1 MFDGVARW
9 WDGFELWLAQQW
21 FPIQFVLVIA
31 VLLPLCAVAAWVVH
45 RGVDGVADRL
55 AGLRRAGAAADDTER
70 GEGRGRSDA
79 VS

>member
-1 MFDGVARW
+1 VFDGVARW

-31 VLLPLCAVAAWVVH
+31 VLLPLCAAMAWVVH
-45 RGVDGVADRL
+45 RGVDVVADLL
-55 AGLRRAGAAADDTER
+55 AGLRRPDTTER
-70 GEGRGRSDA
+70 GGGRSDA